1 LIKNGEGRML
11 LNKLQTHLEHIY
23 EIQSQHRVHDFVIHD
38 AMLAAQLDNSDNPRE
53 LPEKLLIHQ
62 DGDNIDVALYLDEQ
76 LIQRLEHLDPT
87 AQLTD
92 DNIHDFWVALEGI
105 SHFVYFTYNAEYE
118 RSVSLFELELQA
130 EVDKYILS
138 AYLLGQQGSEAMPES
153 LHYHLYRNAA
163 FDQRLQPHEFQRY
176 YQANELA
183 GKFTAFIAYCINHRI
198 ASPKIANTL
207 RRFYRL
213 SHHQKI
219 RNILQIAS

>member
-1 LIKNGEGRML
+1 ML

-38 AMLAAQLDNSDNPRE
+38 AVLAAQLDNSDNARE

-76 LIQRLEHLDPT
+76 LIQRLEELDPIT
-87 AQLTD
+87 QLTD

-138 AYLLGQQGSEAMPES
+138 AYLLGQQGNDAMPES
-153 LHYHLYRNAA
+153 LHYHLYRNTE
-163 FDQRLQPHEFQRY
+163 FDQRLQQHEFQRY
-176 YQANELA
+176 FQANELA
-183 GKFTAFIAYCINHRI
+183 AKFSAFIACCINNRI
-198 ASPKIANTL
+198 PSATIVNTL

-219 RNILQIAS
+219 RNIMQLAS